1 MEKRLL
7 LFFAVTFLIVYTWP
21 RLFPPPTPPSVPA
34 PVSTESEPAEA
45 QFEDAVATAADE
57 VEDAQVETT
66 TATAAA
72 ERREAEAEEQVVIE
86 TEVLRLQFS
95 NRGGRLESAK
105 LLGYRDSSGE
115 AYEMV
120 DTEAAKHLGVYP
132 LSVRLESA
140 ARSEQLAKALFV
152 VESAGAR
159 RIVGDESTE
168 VTFVWSDESGLEAT
182 KRFRF
187 TARDF
192 GFDAEVSV
200 RVGGK
205 EVAKQ
210 IIWGPGLGL
219 ERKSSAYVF
228 EEKGVVLAREEAV
241 LLAASD
247 LEEPDSILGVDAAGV
262 ASHYFAGLI
271 LPRGSGL
278 YAARLSTANVPPPV
292 LTEEEAAETKK
303 SAKKAHDV
311 MIAALEGPRE
321 PAEFHVFVGPKQLE
335 VLEALRPGLSGII
348 EFGWLRYPALL
359 LRAGLVWIYDFVGNY
374 GWAIVLLTVLI
385 NVALVPLKH
394 YSFVS
399 MRRMQKL
406 APQIQKIRDRY
417 KKVKPTD
424 PRYQHMNQELM
435 DLYKEHNVSPVS
447 GCLPMLLMI
456 PFFFAF
462 YKLLM
467 TSIELRQAPFIG
479 WIADLSLHDPY
490 FVLPVLMGGT
500 QVVIQRMTPQT
511 SADPIQAKLMS
522 VMPIVFTI
530 FLALAPAGL
539 VLYWFSNN
547 LVSMGQQLV
556 TNRLLADEDEEAKP
570 KAKNKG
576 KKND

>member
-21 RLFPPPTPPSVPA
+21 RLFPPPEPPA
-34 PVSTESEPAEA
+34 PAPASATSELPEPVAAAGESPELPEGPP
-45 QFEDAVATAADE
+45 D
-57 VEDAQVETT
+57 T
-66 TATAAA
+66 TAVRRAA
-72 ERREAEAEEQVVIE
+72 ENEEQIVIE

-95 NRGGRLESAK
+95 NRGARLESAR
-105 LLGYRDSSGE
+105 LVGYRDSRGE
-115 AYEMV
+115 AYELV
-120 DTEAAKHLGVYP
+120 DTEAAKYLGVYP
-132 LSVRLESA
+132 LSVKVESA
-140 ARSEQLAKALFV
+140 ARSEALASALFEV
-152 VESAGAR
+152 DSGPRKIE
-159 RIVGDESTE
+159 GDETTE
-168 VTFVWSDESGLEAT
+168 LTFLWSDESGLEAT

-187 TARDF
+187 QARDF

-200 RVGGK
+200 RVGGT

-210 IIWGPGLGL
+210 LIWGPGLGL

-228 EEKGVVLAREEAV
+228 EEKGVVLARNEAL

-247 LEEPDSILGVDAAGV
+247 LEQPDAILGVDAAGV

-271 LPRGSGL
+271 LPRGEGL
-278 YAARLSTANVPPPV
+278 YAARLSAASVPPPA
-292 LTEEEAAETKK
+292 EGAADAKGK
-303 SAKKAHDV
+303 AKKAHDV
-311 MIAALEGPRE
+311 VIATLEGPRE
-321 PAEFHVFVGPKQLE
+321 PAAFHVFAGPKQLE
-335 VLEALRPGLSGII
+335 VLEALRPGLSQII
-348 EFGWLRYPALL
+348 EFGWMRYPALL
-359 LRAGLVWIYDFVGNY
+359 LRAGLVWIYEFVGNY

-406 APQIQKIRDRY
+406 SPQIQKIRERY

-467 TSIELRQAPFIG
+467 TSIELRQAPFVG

-500 QVVIQRMTPQT
+500 QVVIQKMTPQT

-530 FLALAPAGL
+530 FLALAPSGL

-556 TNRLLADEDEEAKP
+556 TNRLLQEQEEETKG
-570 KAKNKG
+570 KTKSKG
-576 KKND
+576 KKGE